1 MVGIFLPCHSE
12 VSIINGLAYIRQLY
26 NLSLH
31 EFAEKVG
38 VSNQLVSMW
47 ERGIKPIAEK
57 RVAQMSEIFIIPTE
71 YFQKELTEADKLE
84 IQSIKLKNDSIAN
97 EYGFDDA
104 AEAAGI
110 SEIIESSNKDE
121 VIDFLTCNNNVMK
134 LYINMKKTSIAMQL
148 GKIRRYVEEFGK
160 KDEVEIIIDN
170 ELKPFSPEAE
180 KLLDIYLALE
190 EIINELIK

>member
-1 MVGIFLPCHSE
+1 